1 MKLLDLDLKLLTAS
15 YMQIVN
21 HLNDEHVG
29 RMQAYFEQTYK
40 GIIEEFCERYK
51 LHYDHVDMCFSHNG
65 VRVTCYSFL
74 EDEDYERIFSTIMA
88 VLNHK
93 INTVDRLGDSL
104 PSITPTTRKERN
116 GS

>member
-1 MKLLDLDLKLLTAS
+1 MLLNIDLQLFTAS
-15 YMQIVN
+15 FMAIFN
-21 HLNDEHVG
+21 HHNYEHVG

-51 LHYDHVDMCFSHNG
+51 LHYDHVETCFSHNG
-65 VRVTCYSFL
+65 VPVTRYSFL